1 MPTAAL
7 ACPECGQPAIARPA
21 TAPASRR
28 GTMPTFLHADGRPL
42 CRTTIAG
49 ESMPSWPVDPAT
61 TAAPALPGL
70 LARPVRHPCRTTGTA
85 IGVTLLAGGP
95 VIADARG
102 LIDCATTAATG
113 GCGWRTSG
121 PDPAGTSTAVP
132 AGQGCWLDASTVQH
146 LVVILSEAGHPLPY
160 QVSGLAPGYL
170 DPDRCLA
177 LAGWLHRH
185 TVPGP
190 ARWAEEVFTGTA
202 GYGSRWL
209 AWVADHGGARILRTG
224 QTPAADRRRAPRRH
238 HPIVAT
244 PATAVP
250 GTPPLATTGEAPA
263 SAASWHTV
271 LTEIGTAATR
281 DGVNAAD
288 WWAQDTVGGRTTGDV
303 TTAARQLLAGI
314 DDGDPRVLD
323 LLPRSPEPDAE
334 EAGDLYGEATGA
346 DAPGWDDL
354 NPTRRV
360 QAIAAYRDAY
370 DSAAQQHAAWHCR
383 TVATRAA

>member
-7 ACPECGQPAIARPA
+7 ACPECGQPAVARPG
-21 TAPASRR
+21 TAPQPRR
-28 GTMPTFLHADGRPL
+28 GTMPNFLHADGRPL

-49 ESMPSWPVDPAT
+49 RPMPSWPVDPAT

-70 LARPVRHPCRTTGTA
+70 LARPARHPCRTTGTA

-102 LIDCATTAATG
+102 LIDCAATAATG
-113 GCGWRTSG
+113 GCGWRASG

-132 AGQGCWLDASTVQH
+132 AGRGCWLDASTVQH
-146 LVVILSEAGHPLPY
+146 LVVILSDAGHPLPY

-177 LAGWLHRH
+177 LADWLHRH
-185 TVPGP
+185 TTRP
-190 ARWAEEVFTGTA
+190 ARSPEDSVTGTA

-224 QTPAADRRRAPRRH
+224 RTPVADRRRAPRGH
-238 HPIVAT
+238 SIVAT
-244 PATAVP
+244 PATAAP
-250 GTPPLATTGEAPA
+250 GALPAATTGEAAA
-263 SAASWHTV
+263 SADSWNTV
-271 LTEIGTAATR
+271 LTDIGTAAR
-281 DGVNAAD
+281 HDGVNAAD
-288 WWAQDTVGGRTTGDV
+288 WWAQDTVGGRSTGDV

-314 DDGDPRVLD
+314 NDGDPRVLD
-323 LLPRSPEPDAE
+323 LLPRSPEPEAE
-334 EAGDLYGEATGA
+334 DAGDLYGEATGA

-354 NPTRRV
+354 DHTRQV
-360 QAIAAYRDAY
+360 QAIAVYHDAY
-370 DSAAQQHAAWHCR
+370 ATAAQQRAAWHCH

>member
-1 MPTAAL
+1 MPTPAL
-7 ACPECGQPAIARPA
+7 ACPECGQPAIARPGA
-21 TAPASRR
+21 APRPRR
-28 GTMPTFLHADGRPL
+28 STVPEFLHADGRPL

-49 ESMPSWPVDPAT
+49 RPIPAWPIDPVT

-102 LIDCATTAATG
+102 LIDCAATAATG

-132 AGQGCWLDASTVQH
+132 AGRGCWLDASTVQH
-146 LVVILSEAGHPLPY
+146 LVVILADAGHPLPY

-185 TVPGP
+185 TARP
-190 ARWAEEVFTGTA
+190 ALSAEDTFTGTA

-209 AWVADHGGARILRTG
+209 AWVADHGGARILHTG
-224 QTPAADRRRAPRRH
+224 QTPVADRRRAPRG
-238 HPIVAT
+238 HPVA
-244 PATAVP
+244 ATAVP
-250 GTPPLATTGEAPA
+250 GALPPATTGEAA
-263 SAASWHTV
+263 SADSWNTV
-271 LTEIGTAATR
+271 LTDIGTAGR
-281 DGVNAAD
+281 HDGANAAD

-303 TTAARQLLAGI
+303 NSAARTLLAGI
-314 DDGDPRVLD
+314 DDGEPRVLD
-323 LLPRSPEPDAE
+323 LLPRSPEPEAE
-334 EAGDLYGEATGA
+334 EVGDLYGEATGA

-354 NPTRRV
+354 DHTRQV
-360 QAIAAYRDAY
+360 QAIAVYRDAY
-370 DSAAQQHAAWHCR
+370 DTAAQQRAAWHCH